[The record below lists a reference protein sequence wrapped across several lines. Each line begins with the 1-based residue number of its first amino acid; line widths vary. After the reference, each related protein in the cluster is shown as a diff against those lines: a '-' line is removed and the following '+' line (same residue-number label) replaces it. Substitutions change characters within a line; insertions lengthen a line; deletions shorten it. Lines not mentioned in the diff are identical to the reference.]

1 MKLKLSTNLVT
12 FTASVW
18 NEACSFLISVS
29 SSSDKNYTRYGKV
42 LNVWGIKCTSR
53 SFTLMLFCVRLI
65 FTAMLSRL
73 SMNFYAIPHDTTRC
87 TFGTRYSLPHRTTR
101 KNSYKLLIGLGDKVL
116 WSSIAI
122 QDLPI
127 IRWDDHVLASC
138 CNCLYIGNWKQVIIL
153 YDNILDNILKD

>member
-1 MKLKLSTNLVT
+1 MRLVASSYLYHLPLIRITPDMGKFLMCEALNAPLALSHLCCSALGLSSRPCFLV
-12 FTASVW
+12 
-18 NEACSFLISVS
+18 FLWISM
-29 SSSDKNYTRYGKV
+29 RYHMTQHGV
-42 LNVWGIKCTSR
+42 LLVLVN
-53 SFTLMLFCVRLI
+53 
-65 FTAMLSRL
+65 
-73 SMNFYAIPHDTTRC
+73 
-87 TFGTRYSLPHRTTR
+87 SLPHRTTR